1 MSSMIIEYNRRIEET
16 KKENE
21 TIKTGNYSL
30 FWELIRQSQRLD
42 KVFSVSLV
50 DKLTKK
56 LINSMYYF
64 IAQGIEFTWT
74 CNEITYENENA
85 LNHALHLN
93 TEKAIAFQ
101 LFEERKEVAQII
113 HDYNISI
120 DELNN
125 IDLLCDIAR
134 QQYHIETGTSLVLV
148 EKKSVF
154 TPDALQAKQLGLQA
168 NISYV
173 NSGKCKYIYQ
183 STLKDKLITLIEM
196 KYIISNNVN
205 IDEDCDYTTLT
216 ELTQKYLYDVIQA
229 NNRDYTI
236 PISACEPLD
245 NYDSIRYEKT
255 CF

>member
-1 MSSMIIEYNRRIEET
+1 MIIEYNRRIEET
-16 KKENE
+16 KKENSI
-21 TIKTGNYSL
+21 IKTGNKSL
-30 FWELIRQSQRLD
+30 FWELIRQAQKMNKD
-42 KVFSVSLV
+42 FSVCIV
-50 DKLTKK
+50 DRLSKK

-74 CNEITYENENA
+74 CNEVMYSNESA
-85 LNHALHLN
+85 LNHALHMN
-93 TEKAIAFQ
+93 TEKTITLQ
-101 LFEERKEVAQII
+101 LFETRKEVAQLI

-134 QQYHIETGTSLVLV
+134 KQYHIETGTSLVLV

-154 TPDALQAKQLGLQA
+154 TPDALQAKQLNLQA

-183 STLKDKLITLIEM
+183 ATLKDKLLTLIEM
-196 KYIISNNVN
+196 KYINSNSID
-205 IDEDCDYTTLT
+205 IDENCDYTTLT
-216 ELTQKYLYDVIQA
+216 ELTQKYLCDVIQA

-236 PISACEPLD
+236 PLSACEAQD
-245 NYDSIRYEKT
+245 NFDSTRYNNI
-255 CF
+255 CY

>member
-1 MSSMIIEYNRRIEET
+1 MIIEYNRRIEET

-42 KVFSVSLV
+42 KIFSVSLV

-64 IAQGIEFTWT
+64 IAQGIEFKWT
-74 CNEITYENENA
+74 CNEIVYENENA

-134 QQYHIETGTSLVLV
+134 KQYHIETGTSLLLI

-154 TPDALQAKQLGLQA
+154 TPDALQAKQLGLQPG
-168 NISYV
+168 ISYV
-173 NSGKCKYIYQ
+173 NSGKCKYVYQ

-196 KYIISNNVN
+196 KFINSNS
-205 IDEDCDYTTLT
+205 IDIDKDCDYTTLT
-216 ELTQKYLYDVIQA
+216 ELTQLSIMETLKQC
-229 NNRDYTI
+229 NRDYTI
-236 PISACEPLD
+236 PLSACEPPD
-245 NYDSIRYEKT
+245 NYDGNRYNNI
-255 CF
+255 CY

>member
-1 MSSMIIEYNRRIEET
+1 MIIEYNRRIEET

-21 TIKTGNYSL
+21 TIETGNYSL
-30 FWELIRQSQRLD
+30 FWELIRQAQKMD
-42 KVFSVSLV
+42 KNFSVCIV
-50 DKLTKK
+50 DKLSRK
-56 LINSMYYF
+56 LINAMYYF
-64 IAQGIEFTWT
+64 IAQGVSFAWT
-74 CNEITYENENA
+74 CNEIVYENENA

-93 TEKAIAFQ
+93 TERTIAFQ

-125 IDLLCDIAR
+125 IDLLCDIAK
-134 QQYHIETGTSLVLV
+134 QQYHIETEASLVLI

-154 TPDALQAKQLGLQA
+154 TPNTLQAKQLGLQA

-196 KYIISNNVN
+196 KFINSNNIN
-205 IDEDCDYTTLT
+205 IDKDCDYTTLT

-236 PISACEPLD
+236 PVSACEPPD
-245 NYDSIRYEKT
+245 NYDGIKYERA
-255 CF
+255 CY

>member
-1 MSSMIIEYNRRIEET
+1 MIIEYNRRIEET
-16 KKENE
+16 KKKNE
-21 TIKTGNYSL
+21 TIETGNYSL
-30 FWELIRQSQRLD
+30 FWELIRQAIKMN

-50 DKLTKK
+50 NKLSKK
-56 LINSMYYF
+56 LINLMYYF

-74 CNEITYENENA
+74 CNGIMYENENA
-85 LNHALHLN
+85 LSHALHLN
-93 TEKAIAFQ
+93 TERAIAFQ

-134 QQYHIETGTSLVLV
+134 QQYHIETGTSLVLI

-168 NISYV
+168 DISYV

-196 KYIISNNVN
+196 KYINVN
-205 IDEDCDYTTLT
+205 GIDIDKDCDYTTLT
-216 ELTQKYLYDVIQA
+216 ELTRLAISETLKA

-236 PISACEPLD
+236 PMSACEAPD
-245 NYDSIRYEKT
+245 NFDSSRYNNI
-255 CF
+255 CY

>member
-1 MSSMIIEYNRRIEET
+1 MSNMIIEYNRRIEET
-16 KKENE
+16 KKENNI
-21 TIKTGNYSL
+21 IKTGNKSL
-30 FWELIRQSQRLD
+30 FWELIRQAQKMNKD
-42 KVFSVSLV
+42 FTVCIV

-56 LINSMYYF
+56 LINSMYYL
-64 IAQGIEFTWT
+64 IAQDIDFTWT
-74 CNEITYENENA
+74 CNSIIYEDENA

-93 TEKAIAFQ
+93 TEKAIALQ
-101 LFEERKEVAQII
+101 LFEERQEVLQLI

-134 QQYHIETGTSLVLV
+134 KQYHIETGTSLLLV

-154 TPDALQAKQLGLQA
+154 TPDTLQAKQLGLQT
-168 NISYV
+168 NVSYV

-183 STLKDKLITLIEM
+183 STLKDKLIALIEM

-229 NNRDYTI
+229 NDRDYTV
-236 PISACEPLD
+236 PLSACEPPD
-245 NYDSIRYEKT
+245 NYDGVKYERA
-255 CF
+255 CY

>member
-1 MSSMIIEYNRRIEET
+1 MIIEYNRRIEET

-21 TIKTGNYSL
+21 TIETGSITL
-30 FWELIRQSQRLD
+30 FWELIRQAQKINRD
-42 KVFSVSLV
+42 FSVCII

-64 IAQGIEFTWT
+64 TAQEIEFTWA
-74 CNEITYENENA
+74 CNGVIYKNENA

-93 TEKAIAFQ
+93 TEKAIAIQ
-101 LFEERKEVAQII
+101 LFEERKEVAQLI

-125 IDLLCDIAR
+125 INLLCGIAR
-134 QQYHIETGTSLVLV
+134 QQYHIETETSLLLI

-154 TPDALQAKQLGLQA
+154 TPDALQAKQLNLQA
-168 NISYV
+168 NVSYV

-196 KYIISNNVN
+196 KYIISNNIN
-205 IDEDCDYTTLT
+205 IDENCDYTTLT
-216 ELTQKYLYDVIQA
+216 ELTQKYLCDVIQA

-236 PISACEPLD
+236 PLSACEPQD
-245 NYDSIRYEKT
+245 NFDSTRYNNI
-255 CF
+255 CY